1 MEKAGDDMKF
11 KKRIFTASSPSR
23 IITLVFAALVLFGS
37 GLLSLPFAS
46 RSGQS
51 CGFLTA
57 LFTACSAVC
66 VTGLS
71 LVDTYTQWS
80 GFGQAVI
87 LLLIQVGG
95 LGFMTIFTLFLLILR
110 ERIGVKRRML
120 LQQSFGLN
128 DMAGVIHLLHRVL
141 YVTAITEL
149 GGAVILTLRFC
160 RDYPI
165 GSAVWLGVFH
175 SVSAFCNAG
184 FDLFGISEPGSSL
197 ILYSNDWIVCLTVMT
212 LVTVGGLGF
221 FVWQDLYLNRKNP
234 RHISVYTRLVLCIS
248 AVLVVGGALIF
259 GALEWNNPDTL
270 GQKDIAGKLFGA
282 LFQSVTTRTAGFSGI
297 PQAKMTQPSQAISCI
312 WMLIGGS
319 SGSTAGGMKTVTV
332 GVLLLSA
339 IRSARGKSR
348 LTVFD
353 RTINEGQITMAGTI
367 VTLMVSLSLFGAI
380 IITIADRVDF
390 LPALF
395 EATSALGTVG
405 LTADLTPTLCI
416 GSKLMLVLF
425 MFFGRVGIT
434 TISMGFLLG
443 ERAEERFHYAETKL
457 LIG

>member
-1 MEKAGDDMKF
+1 MKL
-11 KKRIFTASSPSR
+11 KKGKIHAPSPSR
-23 IITLVFAALVLFGS
+23 VITLVFAALVLLGAA
-37 GLLSLPFAS
+37 LLSLPFSS
-46 RSGQS
+46 RLGQS

-80 GFGQAVI
+80 GIGQAVI
-87 LLLIQVGG
+87 LAMIQVGG
-95 LGFMTIFTLFLLILR
+95 LGFMTIFSLFLLLLR
-110 ERIGVKRRML
+110 ERLGIKRRML

-128 DMAGVIHLLHRVL
+128 DMQGVVHLLYRV
-141 YVTAITEL
+141 VRVSAVMEL
-149 GGAVILTLRFC
+149 GGAVILTLRFWQ
-160 RDYPI
+160 DVPF
-165 GSAVWLGVFH
+165 GSAVWMGLFH

-184 FDLFGISEPGSSL
+184 FDILGRWEPGSSL
-197 ILYSNDWIVCLTVMT
+197 MLYSNDWIVCLTLMT
-212 LVTVGGLGF
+212 LITVGGLGF
-221 FVWQDLYLNRKNP
+221 FVWQDLYVNRKNL
-234 RHISVYTRLVLCIS
+234 REISVYTRLVLCIS
-248 AVLVVGGALIF
+248 AILVISGALIF

-270 GQKDIAGKLFGA
+270 GQKDVAGKILAA
-282 LFQSVTTRTAGFSGI
+282 LFQSVTTRTAGFSAISQGKLT
-297 PQAKMTQPSQAISCI
+297 QASQAISCI

-332 GVLLLSA
+332 GVLLLSTF
-339 IRSARGKSR
+339 RSARGKSR

-353 RTINEGQITMAGTI
+353 RTVNESQITMANTI
-367 VTLMVSLSLFGAI
+367 VTLMVSISLLGAFV
-380 IITIADRVDF
+380 ITIADGVDF

-395 EATSALGTVG
+395 ESASALGTVG

-416 GSKLMLVLF
+416 GSKLLLILY